1 MSVYGLRK
9 STSSGSEGARFQAEF
24 TRFFGLPLKLR
35 LADFVLVR
43 LGKLRLG
50 RPFLIL
56 RDDKS
61 LLLDMIKDRNTG
73 RVDPSIL
80 LEPRCSVK
88 GVQCSVATEVA
99 ELGAPKGLLSVPSS
113 LVRPLYRFHPYSV
126 MDPTS
131 RTSPALNFCTRCNRI
146 ADIVSAP
153 N

>member
-1 MSVYGLRK
+1 MTVYGLRK

-99 ELGAPKGLLSVPSS
+99 VLGAPKGLG
-113 LVRPLYRFHPYSV
+113 FGAH
-126 MDPTS
+126 TN
-131 RTSPALNFCTRCNRI
+131 TI
-146 ADIVSAP
+146 HK
-153 N
+153 

>member
-99 ELGAPKGLLSVPSS
+99 ELGAPKGLLFRALIPS
-113 LVRPLYRFHPYSV
+113 
-126 MDPTS
+126 
-131 RTSPALNFCTRCNRI
+131 SPALPLPSIFGNG
-146 ADIVSAP
+146 P
-153 N
+153 NI